1 MPTDPNIAPK
11 IATKKMTAQMA
22 SDAKLD
28 SKSISP
34 GCTWFVHMATTAQII
49 AILKNTNPRPKIQKV
64 TKPSPT
70 QIQPAVT
77 AEDFGT
83 GGRIG
88 SGGGFI
94 YSARFSAGSI
104 RTSMTEVFFMT
115 YNFLRNFF
123 EHEVVTPQLC
133 VLHDPLSSLPTCR
146 FLRDTSLYGG
156 INR

>member
-1 MPTDPNIAPK
+1 
-11 IATKKMTAQMA
+11 MTAQMA

-64 TKPSPT
+64 PKPSPT

-83 GGRIG
+83 GGGIG

-115 YNFLRNFF
+115 YSFFPNFCGKGLSLRNHGRSVAVFCGK
-123 EHEVVTPQLC
+123 L
-133 VLHDPLSSLPTCR
+133 PLSAQRCCCLVAFNKRRCR
-146 FLRDTSLYGG
+146 SDSP
-156 INR
+156 